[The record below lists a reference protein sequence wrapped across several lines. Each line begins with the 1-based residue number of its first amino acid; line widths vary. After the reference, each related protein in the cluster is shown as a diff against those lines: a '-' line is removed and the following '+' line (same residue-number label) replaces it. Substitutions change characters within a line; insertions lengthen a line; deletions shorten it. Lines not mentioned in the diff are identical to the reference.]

1 MLKEKK
7 LYLILLV
14 LVAFALIGEQ
24 PKLEEDLR
32 RTATA
37 VMDLLKVDEIV
48 YEWAPR
54 LESLGHN
61 VRRLLG

>member
-14 LVAFALIGEQ
+14 LVVFALIGEQ

-32 RTATA
+32 RTANA
-37 VMDLLKVDEIV
+37 VMDLLKVNEVV
-48 YEWAPR
+48 YEWGPIV
-54 LESLGHN
+54 ESLSQN